1 MKLGEFENEHVNVR
15 VTLKKD
21 ITSCRSYGVFG
32 LHHNVLEKALE
43 QAQTAGLTDSDGKLS
58 GSVNAKAGQKCV
70 LQIPYQEGLKIKV
83 NGKAVSYDKV
93 FGDFVSFDLQEGE
106 NTITVTSVPKGFY
119 AGLALTIAG
128 IVLTAGYFFIRK
140 KLKFGE
146 TMEAAALVAV
156 IGAGAIVIIVVY
168 IAPCILNIYS

>member
-1 MKLGEFENEHVNVR
+1 M
-15 VTLKKD
+15 
-21 ITSCRSYGVFG
+21 
-32 LHHNVLEKALE
+32 
-43 QAQTAGLTDSDGKLS
+43 
-58 GSVNAKAGQKCV
+58 

-83 NGKAVSYDKV
+83 NGKTVSYDKV

-128 IVLTAGYFFIRK
+128 IALTAGYFFIRK

-146 TMEAAALVAV
+146 TMESAALVAV

-168 IAPCILNIYS
+168 VAPCILNIYS